1 MYILVDGAPMLTV
14 VSNKK
19 ATWQGDSSH
28 VPSLKKN
35 AGKGRGGRLP
45 QCSIL
50 KVRFPS
56 A

>member
-28 VPSLKKN
+28 VPSLKKKCGEREMWE
-35 AGKGRGGRLP
+35 A
-45 QCSIL
+45 
-50 KVRFPS
+50 PS
-56 A
+56 V